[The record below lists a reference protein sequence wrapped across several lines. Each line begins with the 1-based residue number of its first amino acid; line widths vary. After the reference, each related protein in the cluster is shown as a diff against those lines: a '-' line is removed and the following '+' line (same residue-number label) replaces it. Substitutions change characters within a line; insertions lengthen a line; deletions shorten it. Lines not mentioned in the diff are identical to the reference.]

1 MNILV
6 LNCGSS
12 TIKFQLIATD
22 INAIEQNMD
31 RRLARG
37 VIERIGGEAVLSLQI
52 EGQAAQRST
61 ALLHDIRAAVDFC
74 DRLAV
79 CQIDHLYMVVPG
91 TGDIGE
97 HRGVGGAAG

>member
-22 INAIEQNMD
+22 LARIEHEAEKK
-31 RRLARG
+31 LARG
-37 VIERIGGEAVLSLQI
+37 VIERIGGEAVLTLQV

-61 ALLHDIRAAVDFC
+61 ALLPDIRAAVDHII
-74 DRLAV
+74 R
-79 CQIDHLYMVVPG
+79 
-91 TGDIGE
+91 
-97 HRGVGGAAG
+97 